1 MTEQR
6 TVSLVPRRTADVV
19 PSGGAFDFRRCQP
32 GDTIVITYGQMCA
45 MGPEAAEALPQSIIT
60 AAHRVGLGVA
70 MTLDHAA
77 GEYRVNF
84 TEARD
89 GQKA

>member
-1 MTEQR
+1 MTAQR

-19 PSGGAFDFRRCQP
+19 PAGGALDFSRYQP
-32 GDTIVITYGQMCA
+32 GDTIIITFGQLCA
-45 MGPEAAEALPQSIIT
+45 MGPEAAEALPRAILT
-60 AAHRVGLGVA
+60 AARRAGLGV
-70 MTLDHAA
+70 TLMPDQST
-77 GEYRVNF
+77 GDYRIDF